1 VSRPSVRLCS
11 AGLTPEQVAEFY
23 ASEDFSTPT
32 RSPSPATARPYNP
45 LDDPWTREYAL
56 FHGFPPAATHRL

>member
-1 VSRPSVRLCS
+1 MNRPTARLCS

-23 ASEDFSTPT
+23 ASEDLSTPT
-32 RSPSPATARPYNP
+32 RPASPAAPYNP

-56 FHGFPPAATHRL
+56 SHGFPPAATHRL